1 MIASKLE
8 FKYSDTGLPFIDLG
22 EGQLVFSRITSHPVK
37 GYRFIAYNHRYMDV
51 VVLKKKKDG
60 KAVRET
66 FEAETHDSHTF
77 NMHFYKDFGRKHGIP
92 RDTVIPTRLG
102 DWLRRTFAEMLEGD
116 YMPYQKIKDLE
127 QIINSSDLDKIL
139 KTKLKRKVKRKKK
152 NARTTKDV

>member
-77 NMHFYKDFGRKHGIP
+77 NMHFYKD
-92 RDTVIPTRLG
+92 
-102 DWLRRTFAEMLEGD
+102 AEMLEGD